1 MKNDVNVP
9 SFHQM
14 NMNQEQSSS
23 FDDNSNNSEKKKKKR
38 RKLIII
44 ILIIVIPIAATLA
57 IVLGITLNKS
67 SNKKYRNDSSFN
79 SYSLYPSHIDG
90 IAGEKY
96 YVSLEKNEQNNCFA
110 SESVTFSNS

>member
-44 ILIIVIPIAATLA
+44 ILIIVIPIVATLA

-67 SNKKYRNDSSFN
+67 SNKKYRTEPSSN

-96 YVSLEKNEQNNCFA
+96 YISLEKDGQNNCVAPERLLF
-110 SESVTFSNS
+110 